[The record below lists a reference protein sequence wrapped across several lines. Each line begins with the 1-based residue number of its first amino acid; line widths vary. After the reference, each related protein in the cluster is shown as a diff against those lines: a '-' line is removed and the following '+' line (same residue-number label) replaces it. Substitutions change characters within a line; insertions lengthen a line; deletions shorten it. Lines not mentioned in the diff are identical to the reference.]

1 MQGPDNQLELI
12 KGPLFMLLSCVL
24 FSIMGGLIR
33 YLSIH
38 DIHPFMTAFI
48 RTFFA
53 ILFLIP
59 TFYKVGVKGLKTER
73 LGLHC
78 FRGIMSAIAVISSFY
93 AVSVIPLAVSTSYSF
108 AAPVFATILA
118 AIFLKEKIRLPRIT
132 AVIVGFIGVLIL
144 LRPGSAPF
152 NSGVG
157 AALIGA
163 FTVAFAIICIRSLS
177 QTDKPNVVAV
187 YALLFTLPISFL
199 VALTQWKIPDPEL
212 WWAVVMVGF
221 CAALAQYSISKA
233 FSQSEATAIL
243 PIDFTRL
250 IFAATI
256 GYIFYSE
263 VPDFYT
269 FVGASLILASAVY
282 AAHREAVRKR
292 NSL

>member
-1 MQGPDNQLELI
+1 MQGPQNKLELI
-12 KGPLFMLLSCVL
+12 KGPLFMLLSCAL
-24 FSIMGGLIR
+24 FSVMGGLIR
-33 YLSIH
+33 YLSLN

-48 RTFFA
+48 RTLVA
-53 ILFLIP
+53 VLFLIP
-59 TFYKVGVKGLKTER
+59 TFSKVGIKGFKTDR

-78 FRGIMSAIAVISSFY
+78 FRGVMSAIAVIASFY

-118 AIFLKEKIRLPRIT
+118 VIFLKEKIRLPRIT
-132 AVIVGFIGVLIL
+132 AVIIGFIGVLVL

-152 NSGVG
+152 NSGVA

-163 FTVAFAIICIRSLS
+163 FTVAFTIICIRSLS

-199 VALTQWKIPDPEL
+199 VALTEWKIPEPEF
-212 WWAVVMVGF
+212 WWAVIMVGF
-221 CAALAQYSISKA
+221 CAALAQYSIAKA
-233 FSQSEATAIL
+233 FSQSETTAIL

-250 IFAATI
+250 IFATTI
-256 GYIFYSE
+256 GYIFFSE

-269 FVGASLILASAVY
+269 FFGASLILASAVY
-282 AAHREAVRKR
+282 AAHRESILKR
-292 NSL
+292 DNL

>member
-1 MQGPDNQLELI
+1 M
-12 KGPLFMLLSCVL
+12 FMLLSCVL

-33 YLSIH
+33 YLSIN

-59 TFYKVGVKGLKTER
+59 TFSKVGFKGLKTER
-73 LGLHC
+73 LGLHF
-78 FRGIMSAIAVISSFY
+78 FRGVISAFAVIASFY

-108 AAPVFATILA
+108 AAPIFATILA
-118 AIFLKEKIRLPRIT
+118 AIFLKERIRLPRIT

-144 LRPGSAPF
+144 LRPGSVPF
-152 NSGVG
+152 NSGVA

-177 QTDKPNVVAV
+177 QTDKPNVVAI
-187 YALLFTLPISFL
+187 YSLLFTLPISFV
-199 VALTQWKIPDPEL
+199 VALTEWTIPKPEL
-212 WWAVVMVGF
+212 WWAVIMVGL

-250 IFAATI
+250 IFAAFI
-256 GYIFYSE
+256 GYFFYSE

-269 FVGASLILASAVY
+269 FLGASVILASAVY

-292 NSL
+292 NCL

>member
-1 MQGPDNQLELI
+1 MQGPQNKLELI
-12 KGPLFMLLSCVL
+12 KGPLFMLLSCAL
-24 FSIMGGLIR
+24 FSVMGGLIR
-33 YLSIH
+33 YLSLN

-48 RTFFA
+48 RTLVA
-53 ILFLIP
+53 VLFLIP
-59 TFYKVGVKGLKTER
+59 TFSKVGIKGLKTDR

-78 FRGIMSAIAVISSFY
+78 FRGVMSAIGVIASFY

-118 AIFLKEKIRLPRIT
+118 VIFLKEKIRLPRIT
-132 AVIVGFIGVLIL
+132 AVIIGFIGVLVL

-152 NSGVG
+152 NSGVA

-163 FTVAFAIICIRSLS
+163 FTVAFTIICIRSLS

-199 VALTQWKIPDPEL
+199 VALTEWKIPEPEF
-212 WWAVVMVGF
+212 WWAVIMVGF
-221 CAALAQYSISKA
+221 CAALAQYSIAKA
-233 FSQSEATAIL
+233 FSQSETTAIL

-250 IFAATI
+250 IFATTI
-256 GYIFYSE
+256 GYIFFSE

-269 FVGASLILASAVY
+269 FFGASLILASAVY
-282 AAHREAVRKR
+282 AAHRESIRKR
-292 NSL
+292 DNL

>member
-1 MQGPDNQLELI
+1 MTGPDSKIEYI
-12 KGPLFMLLSCVL
+12 KGPLFMLLSCLL
-24 FSIMGGLIR
+24 FSTMGGLIR

-53 ILFLIP
+53 IIFLIP
-59 TFYKVGVKGLKTER
+59 TFSKVGIKGLKTER
-73 LGLHC
+73 FRLHF
-78 FRGIMSAIAVISSFY
+78 FRGVMSAFAVIASFY

-108 AAPVFATILA
+108 AAPIFATILA
-118 AIFLKEKIRLPRIT
+118 AIFLKERIRLPRIT

-144 LRPGSAPF
+144 LRPGTVPF
-152 NSGVG
+152 NSGVA

-163 FTVAFAIICIRSLS
+163 LTVAFAIICIRSLS
-177 QTDKPNVVAV
+177 QTDKPNVVAI
-187 YALLFTLPISFL
+187 YSLIITLPISFL
-199 VALTQWKIPDPEL
+199 VALTEWKIPPPEL
-212 WWAVVMVGF
+212 WWAVVMVGL
-221 CAALAQYSISKA
+221 CAALAQYSLSKA

-256 GYIFYSE
+256 GYVFYAE

-269 FVGASLILASAVY
+269 FFGASLILASAVY

>member
-1 MQGPDNQLELI
+1 MQGPDNKGVLI
-12 KGPLFMLLSCVL
+12 KGPLFMLLSCLL

-33 YLSIH
+33 YLSLH

-59 TFYKVGVKGLKTER
+59 TFYTVGIKGMKTER
-73 LGLHC
+73 LGLHF
-78 FRGIMSAIAVISSFY
+78 FRGIMSAIAVIASFY

-152 NSGVG
+152 NNGV
-157 AALIGA
+157 ASALIGA

-177 QTDKPNVVAV
+177 QTDKPNVVAT
-187 YALLFTLPISFL
+187 YALLITLPISFL
-199 VALTQWKIPDPEL
+199 VALTQWSIPGPEL
-212 WWAVVMVGF
+212 WWAVILVGL
-221 CAALAQYSISKA
+221 CAALAQYSISQA

-250 IFAATI
+250 IFAASI
-256 GYIFYSE
+256 GYFFFSE

-269 FVGASLILASAVY
+269 FLGASLILASAVY

-292 NSL
+292 NRL